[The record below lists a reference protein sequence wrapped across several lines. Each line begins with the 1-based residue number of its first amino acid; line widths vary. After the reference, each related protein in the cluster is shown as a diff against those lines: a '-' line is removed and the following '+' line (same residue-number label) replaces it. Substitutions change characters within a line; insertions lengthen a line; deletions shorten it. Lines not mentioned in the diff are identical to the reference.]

1 MNPTTRPA
9 SVETPLG
16 PGMVDRSVYRRLA
29 SVAIAVALVLSGL
42 VALIEAVPVRGET
55 VDGAGATSFSVTA
68 VSVTSGFSPNT
79 IQNIATGVNVTISF
93 TDADTT
99 AHTFTIW
106 GRQGTVIANPP
117 SVSPDELNKLVY
129 GDGVAPL
136 ANLNLS
142 DTGTISGIVNVASPG
157 WYEFMC
163 MEGGHFQSGMY
174 GFIAFGEAL
183 PANLSVSSPSTGPG
197 AAVFIIVGTI
207 VSLVVIAIVLGFVV
221 GRRRGSE
228 FEMPPERLGYPEPAT
243 PGASPPPE
251 ESMPPPGV
259 PPSS

>member
-1 MNPTTRPA
+1 
-9 SVETPLG
+9 
-16 PGMVDRSVYRRLA
+16 MVDRSLCRRIA
-29 SVAIAVALVLSGL
+29 SVAIALALLLSGL
-42 VALIEAVPVRGET
+42 VALIEVVPARGET
-55 VDGAGATSFSVTA
+55 VDGSGASSFSITA

-79 IQNIATGVNVTISF
+79 IQNIATGTNVTISF

-106 GRQGTVIANPP
+106 GKQGTVIANPP
-117 SVSPDELNKLVY
+117 DVSPAELNKLVY
-129 GDGVAPL
+129 GSGYKPL
-136 ANLNLS
+136 ANLTLAN
-142 DTGTISGIVNVASPG
+142 TGTTSGYVDVATPG

-183 PANLSVSSPSTGPG
+183 PPNLSVTEPNTGPG

-228 FEMPPERLGYPEPAT
+228 FEMPPERLGYPEPTT
-243 PGASPPPE
+243 PGGSAPSEGTPPPAGGA
-251 ESMPPPGV
+251 PPT
-259 PPSS
+259 